1 MATLYEIQN
10 DLLNLFDQIEEAE
23 GEITKEQS
31 EQLEIAE
38 GQLESKSIA
47 YYSIIKKEEGTI
59 TSIDEEIKRLTAMKK
74 RSNTLITN
82 LKGRLLNAVNLFG
95 DEKKGLIVGLHT
107 FKKRK
112 STSVTVEDSD
122 LLPEAFIIEKL
133 TKSPDKK
140 AIKEAISS
148 GEEVTGATLTTNYS
162 LSIK

>member
-23 GEITKEQS
+23 GEITEEQS

-59 TSIDEEIKRLTAMKK
+59 SSIDDEIKRLTAMKK

-95 DEKKGLIVGLHT
+95 DEKPMSQSARICLRTGV
-107 FKKRK
+107 
-112 STSVTVEDSD
+112 V
-122 LLPEAFIIEKL
+122 LLQ
-133 TKSPDKK
+133 S
-140 AIKEAISS
+140 
-148 GEEVTGATLTTNYS
+148 
-162 LSIK
+162 